1 MSNTVTFTFDTL
13 LADSRAL
20 VSVSCEVDQD
30 GDIAEFN
37 HVLYEGFNVHD
48 VLSDNQWTDLEYEA
62 RKKYLKEKDTQAGID
77 HDNNS
82 TLEAIYGL
90 SKPSFN
96 IR

>member
-37 HVLYEGFNVHD
+37 HVLYEGFNVYD
-48 VLSDNQWTDLEYEA
+48 VLSDNQWTDLEWDA
-62 RKKYLKEKDTQAGID
+62 KKAYDLEYTEQQTIN
-77 HDNNS
+77 HD
-82 TLEAIYGL
+82 LEAIYGL

>member
-37 HVLYEGFNVHD
+37 HVLYEGFNVFD
-48 VLSDNQWTDLEYEA
+48 VLSDNQWTELEWDAKKAYDLEYTE
-62 RKKYLKEKDTQAGID
+62 QQSIN
-77 HDNNS
+77 HD
-82 TLEAIYGL
+82 LEAICGL
-90 SKPSFN
+90 SKPSFH

>member
-1 MSNTVTFTFDTL
+1 MNNTVTFTFDTL

-37 HVLYEGFNVHD
+37 HVFYEGFNVYD
-48 VLSDNQWTDLEYEA
+48 VLSDNQWTDLEWDA
-62 RKKYLKEKDTQAGID
+62 KKAYDLEHTEQQTIN
-77 HDNNS
+77 HD
-82 TLEAIYGL
+82 LEAIYGL

>member
-20 VSVSCEVDQD
+20 VSVSCEVDRD

-37 HVLYEGFNVHD
+37 HVLYEGFNVYD
-48 VLSDNQWTDLEYEA
+48 VLSDNQWTELEWDAKKAYDLEHTEQQ
-62 RKKYLKEKDTQAGID
+62 TIN
-77 HDNNS
+77 HD
-82 TLEAIYGL
+82 LEALHGL

>member
-1 MSNTVTFTFDTL
+1 MSTVTFTFDTL

-30 GDIAEFN
+30 GDIVAFTE
-37 HVLYEGFNVHD
+37 VIYEGFNVFD
-48 VLSDNQWTDLEYEA
+48 VLSDNQWTDLEWDA
-62 RKKYLKEKDTQAGID
+62 KKAYDLEYTEQQTIN
-77 HDNNS
+77 HD
-82 TLEAIYGL
+82 LEAIYGL

>member
-37 HVLYEGFNVHD
+37 HVLYEGFNVYD
-48 VLSDNQWTDLEYEA
+48 VLSDNQWTDLEWEA
-62 RKKYLKEKDTQAGID
+62 KKAYDLEYTEQQTIN
-77 HDNNS
+77 HD
-82 TLEAIYGL
+82 LEAIYGL

>member
-37 HVLYEGFNVHD
+37 HVLYEGFNVYD
-48 VLSDNQWTDLEYEA
+48 ILSDNQWTELEWDAKKAYDLEYTEQQ
-62 RKKYLKEKDTQAGID
+62 TIN
-77 HDNNS
+77 HD
-82 TLEAIYGL
+82 LEAIYGL

>member
-30 GDIAEFN
+30 GDIVEFN
-37 HVLYEGFNVHD
+37 HVLYEGFNVFD
-48 VLSDNQWTDLEYEA
+48 VLSDNQWTDLEWDA
-62 RKKYLKEKDTQAGID
+62 KKAYDLEYIEQQTIN
-77 HDNNS
+77 HD
-82 TLEAIYGL
+82 LEAIYGL

>member
-1 MSNTVTFTFDTL
+1 MSTITFTFDTL

-37 HVLYEGFNVHD
+37 HVLFEGFNVHD
-48 VLSDNQWTDLEYEA
+48 VLSDNQWTDLEWDAKKAYE
-62 RKKYLKEKDTQAGID
+62 
-77 HDNNS
+77 
-82 TLEAIYGL
+82 LEYSEQQTIGYDLEHGLESIYGL

>member
-1 MSNTVTFTFDTL
+1 MSNTVIFTFDTL

-30 GDIAEFN
+30 GDIVAFTE
-37 HVLYEGFNVHD
+37 VIYEGFNVFD
-48 VLSDNQWTDLEYEA
+48 VLSDNQWTDLEWEA
-62 RKKYLKEKDTQAGID
+62 KKAYDLEYTEQQTIN
-77 HDNNS
+77 HD
-82 TLEAIYGL
+82 LEAIYGL

>member
-37 HVLYEGFNVHD
+37 HVLYEGFIVYD
-48 VLSDNQWTDLEYEA
+48 ILSDNQWTELEWDAKKAYDLEYTEQQTIN
-62 RKKYLKEKDTQAGID
+62 YD
-77 HDNNS
+77 
-82 TLEAIYGL
+82 LEAIYGL

>member
-30 GDIAEFN
+30 GDIVAFTE
-37 HVLYEGFNVHD
+37 VIYEGFNVFD
-48 VLSDNQWTDLEYEA
+48 VLSDNQWTDLEWEA
-62 RKKYLKEKDTQAGID
+62 KKAYDLECTEQQTIN
-77 HDNNS
+77 HD
-82 TLEAIYGL
+82 LEAIYGI

>member
-1 MSNTVTFTFDTL
+1 MSTVTFTFDTL

-30 GDIAEFN
+30 GDIVEFN
-37 HVLYEGFNVHD
+37 HVLYEGFNVYDVISHD
-48 VLSDNQWTDLEYEA
+48 QWKAIEWDAKKAYDLEYAEQQ
-62 RKKYLKEKDTQAGID
+62 TIN
-77 HDNNS
+77 HD
-82 TLEAIYGL
+82 LEAIYGL